1 MRVVPCEDVLKLG
14 APFTGTEFCILVQV
28 AIYLYILHHKHQD
41 KINLSHSFQLFVL
54 LSKKSSGSKVKF
66 RQASNPCK
74 RALKAA
80 ELAYAIN
87 REKAITCHKVRSYDF
102 SESLIVFSL
111 NTNL

>member
-1 MRVVPCEDVLKLG
+1 M
-14 APFTGTEFCILVQV
+14 
-28 AIYLYILHHKHQD
+28 
-41 KINLSHSFQLFVL
+41 
-54 LSKKSSGSKVKF
+54 KF